1 MSGRKI
7 VFYILAA
14 FITGTLIL
22 VYIQYNFSK
31 NINALTSGNQK
42 YLDEYNIN
50 SALRE
55 LEKDVVRIES
65 NVSEYVSTGNPSF
78 IRDMGARVT
87 RIHHDLGQLQQIADD
102 TVSISLVDK
111 LDTVVQRKVDF
122 ENALLDSLHNKGKGT
137 AEKLINTLEGKQL
150 MDSIYSLAQ
159 QVKDARHT
167 LIKKLNDAN
176 IRSGQKA
183 ERLNNVLIVLTLI
196 SAAVLFWYIISII
209 QKLIDS
215 EKKVKEAARIKE
227 NFMANMSHEI
237 RTPMNAIMGFTTL
250 LERQDLTPRAKEY
263 LQSIQKSGDNL
274 LSIINDILDLSKIE
288 AGMMRIESAP
298 FSIHAL
304 VHSVEVMFT
313 AKAAEKNIRIH
324 TAIDDRVPPNL
335 EGDAVR
341 LTQILVNLVGNAL
354 KFTREGSITISI
366 YPERQE
372 GSVLFMCIRVEDTG
386 IGIEKEK
393 LAHIFDRFQQ
403 ADDAV
408 TRNYGGTGLGLSI
421 VYELT
426 LLQKGRIRVES
437 EPGKGTVFHLE
448 IPYRISSEPLADA
461 GTAALPSFT
470 GKFVS
475 GNRRVLIAEDNEI
488 NQSLVAHLFSEW
500 GLDYDITRNGR
511 EAIEKLKE
519 KTYDLIFMD
528 IQMPEMDG
536 YTATREIRNV
546 LGLETPIVA
555 MTANALAGEKEKCLG
570 YGMNDYL
577 SKPIREKEM
586 YELICRFIASPLT
599 YPEKEAVAATGF
611 RYIRLQYMQ
620 EVSGGDKTYEKNVTG
635 QFIEAVPEELAAIN
649 TAWSARRTED
659 VRRLAHNMRTTL
671 SVMGL
676 HETLQPE
683 LDALEYDT
691 LTNESFALYFHTL
704 EQTCLAA
711 LAEANQLYLSL

>member
-313 AKAAEKNIRIH
+313 ARAAEKNIRIH

-475 GNRRVLIAEDNEI
+475 GNRRVLVAEDNEI

-599 YPEKEAVAATGF
+599 YPEKETVAATGF

-659 VRRLAHNMRTTL
+659 VRRLAHNMRTTI